1 MPRILVINGPNLNM
15 LGIREVGVYGFKSLA
30 DINIELEQMASRAE
44 AELELFQSNHE
55 GEIVDVIQKAYNRV
69 DFIIINPGALTHY
82 SVALYDALK
91 AVNIPFIEVH
101 LSNIYAREEFR
112 RHSLLSPIAEGII
125 MGLGAQGYSLA
136 LEAAVKLLYEKQTSN

>member
-15 LGIREVGVYGFKSLA
+15 LGIREVGVYGFKNLD
-30 DINIELEQMASRAE
+30 DINMDLRKKAAE
-44 AELELFQSNHE
+44 EEVELELFQSNHE
-55 GEIVDVIQKAYNRV
+55 GKIVDEVQKAYNRI
-69 DFIIINPGALTHY
+69 DFIIINAGALTHY

-112 RHSLLSPIAEGII
+112 RHSLLSPIAAGII

-136 LEAAVKLLYEKQTSN
+136 LDAAINLLREKQTSG

>member
-1 MPRILVINGPNLNM
+1 M
-15 LGIREVGVYGFKSLA
+15 LGIREVGIYGLKSLN
-30 DINIELEQMASRAE
+30 DINMDLEKKAE
-44 AELELFQSNHE
+44 QAGAELELFQSNHE
-55 GEIVDVIQKAYNRV
+55 GKIIDEIQKAYNRV

-82 SVALYDALK
+82 SIALYDALK

-112 RHSLLSPIAEGII
+112 RHSLLSSIAAGII

-136 LEAAVKLLYEKQTSN
+136 FESALKLLQEKLTFG